1 MLKKTQI
8 KHKLKKAVLI
18 GTALF
23 MAAGADNGW
32 AVGNLAKTVTVH
44 AKSIVKANGEP
55 TKKVLNVLTYDNKI
69 QPECNEHYIVEIKR
83 DEDFSSG
90 YDAYIKEME
99 QTDVDDYTKKLNKF
113 LQSSNSEVADVA
125 HPVNIGVTDETGEDA
140 KDIGKTTVRIYTEK
154 DTDQLDGFDLYH
166 FKDKDEPEK
175 INYKTGKDE
184 EKNELQ
190 SYIEFKTDSFSPF
203 LFVKTKPAKKAEQ
216 NETKTND
223 LPDMIGDESNAETV
237 AETPSTLDIHFKTL
251 AAQLFKGADKGDDG
265 IYRWNVASYDLS
277 QHRFNFRISYAL
289 SGSDKAKEGSV
300 RMKIPK
306 STLQS
311 RDGLNAG
318 EYELSI
324 PSQSDVERYQSG
336 QGDVIAPDAKFA
348 YYEDDDSIVIYN
360 FREMH
365 SGDNGYIELA
375 YKTTR
380 NAIDYNSNDLFT
392 FSCAGEILDG
402 DKIVS
407 TSSTQNIR
415 FKINTSAKL
424 SYISCIYPSKYKDW
438 KSNLWDDTIKP
449 ENDEDYFYLVWR
461 VDSNTDAITQYYDF
475 SLDANVAGS
484 SEAMTGAM
492 KVLGYKFGGNSWS
505 KSNTVK
511 NQSYKGIRHDYI
523 LTCVKKSEFNKATK
537 WEATNNITAT
547 MTSIDT
553 KEKTSKTGKT
563 TWTWELPS
571 FGTPFGKFNTYQRGD
586 GAYRSSSP
594 YDDIFRNATHF
605 ATSGTVRAGKYSRF
619 DLSSFNGFD
628 DEPVTMTEYDGFDFA
643 SWIIGYSYLWTYDYD
658 NYDEKGKTQKD
669 TVKILSILNS
679 RIKVFS

>member
-23 MAAGADNGW
+23 MAAGTDNGW

-55 TKKVLNVLTYDNKI
+55 TKKTLNVLTYDNKI
-69 QPECNEHYIVEIKR
+69 QSECNEHYIVEIKR
-83 DEDFSSG
+83 DEDFPSG
-90 YDAYIKEME
+90 YDAYVKEME
-99 QTDVDDYTKKLNKF
+99 QTDVDDYTEKLNKF

-154 DTDQLDGFDLYH
+154 DTDQLSGFDLYH

-184 EKNELQ
+184 EKNGLQ

-216 NETKTND
+216 NETRTND
-223 LPDMIGDESNAETV
+223 VPDMIADESNVETV
-237 AETPSTLDIHFKTL
+237 AEAPSTLDIHFKTL

-265 IYRWNVASYDLS
+265 IYKWNVASYDLS
-277 QHRFNFRISYAL
+277 QHRFNFRINYAL

-306 STLQS
+306 NILQS
-311 RDGLNAG
+311 RDGLNADS
-318 EYELSI
+318 YELSI
-324 PSQSDVERYQSG
+324 PSQSDVEKYQSG
-336 QGDVIAPDAKFA
+336 QGDVIAADAKFA
-348 YYEDDDSIVIYN
+348 YYEDGDSIVIYN

-380 NAIDYNSNDLFT
+380 NIIDYNSNDIFT
-392 FSCAGEILDG
+392 FSCVGEILDG
-402 DKIVS
+402 DKIAS

-438 KSNLWDDTIKP
+438 KSDLWGDAIKP

-475 SLDANVAGS
+475 SLDANVTGS
-484 SEAMTGAM
+484 SETMTGAM
-492 KVLGYKFGGNSWS
+492 KVLGYNSEEIHGQ
-505 KSNTVK
+505 NRT
-511 NQSYKGIRHDYI
+511 QSRIS
-523 LTCVKKSEFNKATK
+523 LTK
-537 WEATNNITAT
+537 
-547 MTSIDT
+547 
-553 KEKTSKTGKT
+553 
-563 TWTWELPS
+563 
-571 FGTPFGKFNTYQRGD
+571 
-586 GAYRSSSP
+586 
-594 YDDIFRNATHF
+594 
-605 ATSGTVRAGKYSRF
+605 
-619 DLSSFNGFD
+619 GFD
-628 DEPVTMTEYDGFDFA
+628 TTIF
-643 SWIIGYSYLWTYDYD
+643 
-658 NYDEKGKTQKD
+658 
-669 TVKILSILNS
+669 
-679 RIKVFS
+679 